1 MKRIVHFFVLLGLFW
16 APAAPSAWGRAAGP
30 TFSGTFL
37 QLWNA
42 HAGWSGQQW
51 QDLLASMRAIGLLTA
66 LRRST
71 TTRSASAPCGQPWKR
86 CCARRTTNICG

>member
-1 MKRIVHFFVLLGLFW
+1 MKSIVHFFVLLGLFW

-51 QDLLASMRAIGLLTA
+51 QDLLASMRAIGATEIVVQW
-66 LRRST
+66 SVDGI
-71 TTRSASAPCGQPWKR
+71 APVHEDAQRVGPLSL
-86 CCARRTTNICG
+86 IHI